1 MNDALNCRARLL
13 AYYLPQYHPIPEND
27 EWWGKGFTEW
37 TNVTKAKPLFP
48 GHEQPRLPADLGF
61 YDLRVPETRAA
72 QAELARQA
80 GIEGFCYW
88 HYWFAGKRLLER
100 PFLEVVQSGEPDFPF
115 CLGWAN
121 QSWTGVWHGAPHHV
135 LIEQTYPG
143 PADHERHFY
152 EVLPAFLDKRYI
164 RVNKKPL
171 MLVFDAEEL
180 PDGAKFIEQ
189 WQHLAQKNGLPG
201 LHFVAHLPWFLPT
214 YDPWGLG
221 FDAVTV
227 SAPMRIMTYSK
238 YQIEM
243 AKLQWASDNGSTVP
257 GISSQVKALHNA
269 FFARARSRLRRW
281 RGRPVQLYE
290 YADAARILLD
300 ELEKFGHPE
309 KIYPCILTNWDNSP
323 RSGVRGFVLKN
334 STPEAF
340 RTHVR
345 QTLRRA
351 QVLPPDNRIVF
362 VKSWN
367 EWAEGNFLE
376 PDRQFGHQR
385 LEVLREEVVIGNR
398 NETRVSQDAIVD
410 SVKEPLNSLVKGL

>member
-1 MNDALNCRARLL
+1 
-13 AYYLPQYHPIPEND
+13 
-27 EWWGKGFTEW
+27 
-37 TNVTKAKPLFP
+37 
-48 GHEQPRLPADLGF
+48 
-61 YDLRVPETRAA
+61 
-72 QAELARQA
+72 
-80 GIEGFCYW
+80 
-88 HYWFAGKRLLER
+88 
-100 PFLEVVQSGEPDFPF
+100 
-115 CLGWAN
+115 
-121 QSWTGVWHGAPHHV
+121 
-135 LIEQTYPG
+135 
-143 PADHERHFY
+143 
-152 EVLPAFLDKRYI
+152 
-164 RVNKKPL
+164 
-171 MLVFDAEEL
+171 
-180 PDGAKFIEQ
+180 
-189 WQHLAQKNGLPG
+189 
-201 LHFVAHLPWFLPT
+201 
-214 YDPWGLG
+214 
-221 FDAVTV
+221 
-227 SAPMRIMTYSK
+227 
-238 YQIEM
+238 M

-281 RGRPVQLYE
+281 RGHPVQLYE

-376 PDRQFGHQR
+376 N
-385 LEVLREEVVIGNR
+385 LIVN
-398 NETRVSQDAIVD
+398 SAINA
-410 SVKEPLNSLVKGL
+410 SKCCAKKW